1 MKLSCLYLLLLL
13 LFESFVCFSQESN
26 AEKKALYSFLCR
38 DGGDFFAVLQGD
50 YSHPTSL
57 QNTNISAERREEFE
71 EERRALN
78 AANME
83 NILDKYRKKYSGVSK
98 LVLQY
103 VLDNIEDLQAKNG
116 AFSNF
121 DKNNLLYEQAEVQ
134 CNMFLRRA
142 TELIPILSSVSHKKV
157 LWTNLEAKYYSW
169 LDPRRCSS
177 LDAFEGALKMLC
189 PTDSVKPI
197 LFKSGNDFFSVFG
210 DTLIEYHFTFDNS
223 IDEYCT
229 VYPPGNVFFVQ
240 NFASK
245 LPPTM
250 QTCGIDSEGFI
261 WISDISGNLAF
272 FDTSKNQYLSHIVQT
287 EESNIILIPRDNFSQ
302 SAFVFDKNK
311 KAYVEHSVVP
321 KSFANVSGD
330 KFKIESF
337 VTKRDCRA
345 LPDKTV
351 KILYS
356 DNDLIVSTSEN
367 KILIQSGNNKRK
379 EYQVNIKSNEVI
391 EEGLFDKKSQKVFLL
406 IRPLTNEENEV
417 IQKRKNENLYPVVL
431 QFRPDKTVNPFEVRD
446 LWNQHRLETI
456 SLMES
461 AEVSQ

>member
-1 MKLSCLYLLLLL
+1 MGVPGTSGQNRRFHFLLP
-13 LFESFVCFSQESN
+13 
-26 AEKKALYSFLCR
+26 AR
-38 DGGDFFAVLQGD
+38 
-50 YSHPTSL
+50 P
-57 QNTNISAERREEFE
+57 
-71 EERRALN
+71 
-78 AANME
+78 
-83 NILDKYRKKYSGVSK
+83 
-98 LVLQY
+98 
-103 VLDNIEDLQAKNG
+103 
-116 AFSNF
+116 
-121 DKNNLLYEQAEVQ
+121 
-134 CNMFLRRA
+134 
-142 TELIPILSSVSHKKV
+142 
-157 LWTNLEAKYYSW
+157 
-169 LDPRRCSS
+169 
-177 LDAFEGALKMLC
+177 
-189 PTDSVKPI
+189 
-197 LFKSGNDFFSVFG
+197 
-210 DTLIEYHFTFDNS
+210 
-223 IDEYCT
+223 
-229 VYPPGNVFFVQ
+229 
-240 NFASK
+240 
-245 LPPTM
+245 
-250 QTCGIDSEGFI
+250 
-261 WISDISGNLAF
+261 
-272 FDTSKNQYLSHIVQT
+272 

-391 EEGLFDKKSQKVFLL
+391 EEGLFDKKSQKVVLL

-431 QFRPDKTVNPFEVRD
+431 LFRPDKTVNPFEVRD